1 MAATSI
7 SNEMIKNF
15 VQLIGHE
22 QKSLF
27 QLVKSFLNNRKI
39 SQQPQTIEEY
49 NKEIKA
55 ALKRAKRGEVKSLV
69 KLEEEMKVW

>member
-7 SNEMIKNF
+7 PDEMIKSF
-15 VQLIGHE
+15 VELNGHE
-22 QKSLF
+22 QKSVL
-27 QLVKSFLNNRKI
+27 QLVKTFLNNKKI

-55 ALKRAKRGEVKSLV
+55 ALKRAKRGEVTSLE

>member
-7 SNEMIKNF
+7 PDEMIKNF
-15 VQLIGHE
+15 VQLNGHE
-22 QKSLF
+22 QKSVL
-27 QLVKSFLNNRKI
+27 QLVKTFLNNKKI

-55 ALKRAKRGEVKSLV
+55 ALKRAKRGEVTSLE

>member
-7 SNEMIKNF
+7 PDEMIKSF
-15 VQLIGHE
+15 VQLNGHE
-22 QKSLF
+22 QKSVL
-27 QLVKSFLNNRKI
+27 QLVKTFLNNKKI

-55 ALKRAKRGEVKSLV
+55 ALKRAKRGEVTSLE

>member
-1 MAATSI
+1 MAASSI
-7 SNEMIKNF
+7 PDEMIKNF
-15 VQLIGHE
+15 AQLNGDE
-22 QKSLF
+22 QKSVL
-27 QLVKSFLNNRKI
+27 QLVKTFLNNKKI

-55 ALKRAKRGEVKSLV
+55 ALKRAKRGEVTSLE

>member
-7 SNEMIKNF
+7 PDEMIKNF
-15 VQLIGHE
+15 VQLNGHE
-22 QKSLF
+22 QKSVL
-27 QLVKSFLNNRKI
+27 QLVNTFLNNKKI

-55 ALKRAKRGEVKSLV
+55 ALKRAKRGEVTSLE

>member
-7 SNEMIKNF
+7 SDEMIKSF
-15 VQLIGHE
+15 VQLNGHE
-22 QKSLF
+22 QKSVL
-27 QLVKSFLNNRKI
+27 QLVKTFLNNKKI

-55 ALKRAKRGEVKSLV
+55 ALKRAKRGEVTSLE

>member
-7 SNEMIKNF
+7 PDEMIKSF
-15 VQLIGHE
+15 VQLNGHE
-22 QKSLF
+22 QISVLL
-27 QLVKSFLNNRKI
+27 LVKTFLNNKKI
-39 SQQPQTIEEY
+39 SQQTQTIEEY

-55 ALKRAKRGEVKSLV
+55 ALKRAKRGEVTSLE

>member
-7 SNEMIKNF
+7 PDEMIKSF
-15 VQLIGHE
+15 VQLNGHE
-22 QKSLF
+22 QKSVL
-27 QLVKSFLNNRKI
+27 QLVKTFLNNKKI

-55 ALKRAKRGEVKSLV
+55 ALKRAKRGEVTSV
-69 KLEEEMKVW
+69 EKLEEEMKVW

>member
-15 VQLIGHE
+15 VQLIGDE
-22 QKSLF
+22 QKSVL
-27 QLVKSFLNNRKI
+27 QLVKSFLNNKKI

-49 NKEIKA
+49 NKEIMA
-55 ALKRAKRGEVKSLV
+55 ALKRAKRGEVTSLE

>member
-7 SNEMIKNF
+7 ADEMIKNF
-15 VQLIGHE
+15 VQLNGHE
-22 QKSLF
+22 QKSIL
-27 QLVKSFLNNRKI
+27 QLVKSFLNKKKI

-55 ALKRAKRGEVKSLV
+55 ALKRAKRGEVTSLQ